1 MGKSLFAFVSAAVAV
16 AVSVAVG
23 LLGAGR
29 AAAIPCDPIQTPPHF
44 RGEVP
49 TAEQVLGYPI
59 GSRESSAAEI
69 ATYVSAVDAASPRVV
84 SAQFATSWEGRPLNY
99 AIVGRPENVTPAG
112 LATLRAN
119 AAALRDPSTPTDEAG
134 RLAASS
140 PAILW
145 LAGNVH
151 GNEESGADADLRI
164 LYELADRDDCAAQQI
179 LDNAVVVIAPTQNP
193 DGREAATRRNHY
205 DFDLNR
211 DWFARTQPETDGKL
225 ELLRQYPPVLF
236 IDAHE
241 MGGQHYFFPP
251 NKDPIYHEVADTVID
266 WQDDLYG
273 PAIQAEFDR
282 QHIQYFN
289 DDLYDFFAL
298 VYGDTVPSVAFGGN
312 GMTFEKYNAAP
323 IPERTYEHYVSQWV
337 SLSTGA
343 LNRAS
348 ILAGWHQE
356 YVDAYLEG
364 VNGQLEP
371 NFVNDKGSRLLFQVP
386 TDPVRHYFL
395 LDDPAK
401 RPELQALVRRLQRM
415 DVLVYRLTDPLAV
428 SDYKP
433 YGRSKRAVTLPAGTY
448 WIPMAQQQKHW
459 IQGMLNEDTYVAF
472 PYFYDISG
480 WSNPLLFNVAGGR
493 SGTVL
498 SPTAEL
504 VAPQAEPGPPVPP
517 TDVPRI
523 AVLRTSGSAAALQSA
538 GWLAYLF
545 EQVWHLPYT
554 RVTPGQIASGAL
566 ADFDVLIA
574 TQGNPEVAN
583 NALGPTGRRALVAWV
598 NSGGRYIGWSGGAVL
613 AGRLGLTTDAFAD
626 PHSDVAGALLRVN
639 VDAGSPLAPGVGNE
653 AYVFYD
659 YDPVMTATDPRY
671 VAAWF
676 PAAGS
681 PDFYVSGY
689 ADGEEELGGT
699 AAMTDEPTGQG
710 RVVLFA
716 SEPNFRAYTTGIQ
729 KVLWN
734 ALFGANPWTA
744 DAAKA
749 GSSTSASAERTA
761 VATARAVTTAG
772 FAGIR
777 LTVRSAGAEATRQLL
792 GGLGATY
799 HVVRSPGKV
808 SFLVANP
815 GGAES
820 RLAVGLGAAVRRSR
834 IEVVALVV
842 P

>member
-1 MGKSLFAFVSAAVAV
+1 MARNLFTSVSVAAAI

-23 LLGAGR
+23 PVGAAF
-29 AAAIPCDPIQTPPHF
+29 AAPACDPIQTTPHF
-44 RGEVP
+44 RDQVP
-49 TAEQVLGYPI
+49 SPEEVLGYPI
-59 GSRESSAAEI
+59 GSQEASAADI
-69 ATYVSAVDAASPRVV
+69 AEYVAAVDAASPGVV
-84 SAQFATSWEGRPLNY
+84 SGSLATSWEGRPLPY
-99 AIVGRPENVTPAG
+99 AIVGREENVTEAG
-112 LATLRAN
+112 LQAVRDNT
-119 AAALRDPSTPTDEAG
+119 AALRDPSTSDAEAQQ
-134 RLAASS
+134 LASTS

-151 GNEESGADADLRI
+151 GNEESGADADLQI

-225 ELLRQYPPVLF
+225 ELLRQYPPALF

-298 VYGDTVPSVAFGGN
+298 VYGDTVPSVGFGGN
-312 GMTFEKYNAAP
+312 GMTFEKYSVAP
-323 IPERTYEHYVSQWV
+323 ISERTHEHYVSQWV

-343 LNRAS
+343 LNRET
-348 ILAGWHQE
+348 ILRELHQE
-356 YVDAYLEG
+356 YVEAYTQG
-364 VNGQLEP
+364 VNGELEP

-395 LDDPAK
+395 LDDPDK
-401 RPELQALVRRLQRM
+401 QSELQALVRRLQRM
-415 DVLVYRLTDPLAV
+415 DVSVYRLSAPLTV
-428 SDYKP
+428 PDYKP
-433 YGRSKRAVTLPAGTY
+433 YGRSARAMTLPAGTY

-459 IQGMLNEDTYVAF
+459 IQGMLHEDSYVAF

-480 WSNPLLFNVAGGR
+480 WSNPLLFNVPGGR
-493 SGTVL
+493 SGVPL
-498 SPTAEL
+498 SPSAEL
-504 VAPQAEPGPPVPP
+504 VAPQAEPAAPVP
-517 TDVPRI
+517 DGEVPRI
-523 AVLRTSGSAAALQSA
+523 AVLRTSGSAAALQSV

-545 EQVWHLPYT
+545 EQVWDVPYT
-554 RVTPGQIASGAL
+554 RVTANDIASGAL
-566 ADFDVLIA
+566 ADHDVLIA
-574 TQGNPEVAN
+574 TQGNAGVAS
-583 NALGPTGRRALVAWV
+583 NALGPSGRRALVSWLNA
-598 NSGGRYIGWSGGAVL
+598 GGRYIGWGGGAVL
-613 AGRLGLTTDAFAD
+613 AGRVGLTTDVFAD
-626 PHSDVAGALLRVN
+626 PHSDVAGALIRVN
-639 VDAGSPLAPGVGNE
+639 ADSGSLLASGVGNE
-653 AYVFYD
+653 AYVHYE
-659 YDPVMTATDPRY
+659 YDPVIRASDPRF

-699 AAMTDEPTGQG
+699 ASITDEPAGSG

-716 SEPNFRAYTTGIQ
+716 SEPNFRAYTTGTQ

-734 ALFGANPWTA
+734 ALFGDDPWHGS
-744 DAAKA
+744 AAKA
-749 GSSTSASAERTA
+749 RSSARAAAERTA
-761 VATARAVTTAG
+761 VAAARSVTTAG
-772 FAGIR
+772 FTGIR
-777 LTVRSAGAEATRQLL
+777 LTVRPSSVQRTRRLL
-792 GGLGATY
+792 RRYNADY
-799 HVVRSPGKV
+799 RVVRSRGKA
-808 SFLVANP
+808 SFLVRNP
-815 GGAES
+815 GGDES
-820 RLAVGLGAAVRRSR
+820 RLAVRLGTAVERSHIR
-834 IEVVALVV
+834 VVALVV
-842 P
+842 R

>member
-1 MGKSLFAFVSAAVAV
+1 MARYLFACISVAV
-16 AVSVAVG
+16 AIAVSSAVG
-23 LLGAGR
+23 SVD
-29 AAAIPCDPIQTPPHF
+29 AALAAPTPCDPIQTAPHF
-44 RGEVP
+44 RGQVP
-49 TAEQVLGYPI
+49 SPEQVLGYPI
-59 GSRESSAAEI
+59 GSREASAADI
-69 ATYVSAVDAASPRVV
+69 AHYVAAVDAASPGVV
-84 SAQFATSWEGRPLNY
+84 SGQFGTSWEGRPLTY
-99 AIVGRPENVTPAG
+99 AIVGREENVTPTG
-112 LATLRAN
+112 LAAVRAGV
-119 AAALRDPSTPTDEAG
+119 AALRNPSTSDAEA
-134 RLAASS
+134 RQLAASS

-151 GNEESGADADLRI
+151 GDEESGADADLRI

-225 ELLRQYPPVLF
+225 ELLRQYPPALF

-251 NKDPIYHEVADTVID
+251 NKDPIFHEVADTIID
-266 WQDDLYG
+266 WQDELYG

-298 VYGDTVPSVAFGGN
+298 IYGDTVPSVGFGGN

-323 IPERTYEHYVSQWV
+323 ISERTHEHYVSQWV

-343 LNRAS
+343 LHRET
-348 ILAGWHQE
+348 ILRELHQE
-356 YVDAYLEG
+356 YVDAYAQG

-371 NFVNDKGSRLLFQVP
+371 NFVNDKGARLLFQVP

-401 RPELQALVRRLQRM
+401 RPELQGLVRRLQRM
-415 DVLVYRLTDPLAV
+415 DVSVYRLSEPLAV
-428 SDYKP
+428 PDYKP
-433 YGRSKRAVTLPAGTY
+433 YGRSPRAMTLPAGTY

-459 IQGMLNEDTYVAF
+459 IQGMLGEDTYVAF

-480 WSNPLLFNVAGGR
+480 WSNPLLFNVRGGR
-493 SGTVL
+493 SGALL
-498 SPTAEL
+498 SPPAEL
-504 VAPQAEPGPPVPP
+504 VAEQAEPGAPVPDG
-517 TDVPRI
+517 DVPRI
-523 AVLRTSGSAAALQSA
+523 AVLRTSGSSAGLQSA

-545 EQVWHLPYT
+545 DQVWHLPYT
-554 RVTPGQIASGAL
+554 RVTAGQIASGGL
-566 ADFDVLIA
+566 ADYDVLIA

-583 NALGPTGRRALVAWV
+583 NALKPAGRRALATWL
-598 NSGGRYIGWSGGAVL
+598 NAGGRYIGWGGGAVL
-613 AGRLGLTTDAFAD
+613 AGRVGLTTDVFAD
-626 PHSDVAGALLRVN
+626 PHSDVAGALIRVN
-639 VDAGSPLAPGVGNE
+639 ADTGSPLASGVGNE
-653 AYVFYD
+653 AYVFYE
-659 YDPVMTATDPRY
+659 YDPVIRAADPRH

-676 PAAGS
+676 PAAGTQ
-681 PDFYVSGY
+681 DFYVSGF

-699 AAMTDEPTGQG
+699 AAVTDEPAGSG

-716 SEPNFRAYTTGIQ
+716 SEPNFRGYTTGTQ

-734 ALFGANPWTA
+734 ALFGADPWHA
-744 DAAKA
+744 SAAKA
-749 GSSTSASAERTA
+749 RSSARAAVERTA
-761 VATARAVTTAG
+761 VAAARAVTTAG

-777 LTVRSAGAEATRQLL
+777 LTVRPASAARTRTLL
-792 GGLGATY
+792 RRLDAHY
-799 HVVRSPGKV
+799 RVVRSRGKA
-808 SFLVANP
+808 SFLVRNP
-815 GGAES
+815 GGDES
-820 RLAVGLGAAVRRSR
+820 RLALRLGTALGRSR
-834 IEVVALVV
+834 IAVVALVV
-842 P
+842 R

>member
-1 MGKSLFAFVSAAVAV
+1 MGRYLFASVSVVLAFAVSAVVGPFGASAVA
-16 AVSVAVG
+16 ATS
-23 LLGAGR
+23 
-29 AAAIPCDPIQTPPHF
+29 CDPIQTAPHF

-49 TAEQVLGYPI
+49 SPEQVLGFPI
-59 GSRESSAAEI
+59 GSRESSAADIEN
-69 ATYVSAVDAASPRVV
+69 YVAAVDAASPRVI
-84 SAQFATSWEGRPLNY
+84 SGQFATSWEGRPLKY

-112 LATLRAN
+112 LAAVRAST
-119 AAALRDPSTPTDEAG
+119 AALRDPSTSADEAG

-151 GNEESGADADLRI
+151 GGEESGADADLRI

-193 DGREAATRRNHY
+193 DGREAETRRNHY

-225 ELLRQYPPVLF
+225 ELLRQYPPALF

-298 VYGDTVPSVAFGGN
+298 VYGDTVPSVGFGGN
-312 GMTFEKYNAAP
+312 GMTFEKYSAAP
-323 IPERTYEHYVSQWV
+323 IAQRTHEHYVSQWV

-343 LNRAS
+343 LNREA
-348 ILAGWHQE
+348 ILRAWHQE
-356 YVDAYLEG
+356 YVDAYMQG

-371 NFVNDKGSRLLFQVP
+371 NFVNDRGSRLLFQVP

-401 RPELQALVRRLQRM
+401 QAELQALVRRLQRM
-415 DVLVYRLTDPLAV
+415 DVSVYRLSEPLTV
-428 SDYKP
+428 PDFKP
-433 YGRSKRAVTLPAGTY
+433 YGRSSRAVTLPEGTY

-480 WSNPLLFNVAGGR
+480 WSNPLLFNVRGGR
-493 SGTVL
+493 SGAVL
-498 SPTAEL
+498 SPSAEP
-504 VAPQAEPGPPVPP
+504 VAPQAEPGPPALPG
-517 TDVPRI
+517 DVPRI
-523 AVLRTSGSAAALQSA
+523 AVLRTSGSTSALESA

-554 RVTPGQIASGAL
+554 RVTAGEIASGAL
-566 ADFDVLIA
+566 ADYDVLIA
-574 TQGNPEVAN
+574 TQGDPGVAS
-583 NALGPTGRRALVAWV
+583 NALGPTGRRALTAWV
-598 NSGGRYIGWSGGAVL
+598 NAGGRYIGWGGGAVL
-613 AGRLGLTTDAFAD
+613 AGRLGLTTNVFAD
-626 PHSDVAGALLRVN
+626 PHSDVAGALIRVN
-639 VDAGSPLAPGVGNE
+639 TDTGSPLASGVGDE
-653 AYVFYD
+653 AYVFYE
-659 YDPVMTATDPRY
+659 YDPVIRAADPRY

-689 ADGEEELGGT
+689 AAGEEELGGT
-699 AAMTDEPTGQG
+699 AAVTDEPAGDG
-710 RVVLFA
+710 RTVLFA
-716 SEPNFRAYTTGIQ
+716 SEPNFRAYTTGMQ
-729 KVLWN
+729 KMLWN
-734 ALFGANPWTA
+734 ALFGADPWRGS
-744 DAAKA
+744 AAA
-749 GSSTSASAERTA
+749 IASSARASSERTA
-761 VATARAVTTAG
+761 VAAARDVTTAG
-772 FAGIR
+772 FGGIR
-777 LTVRSAGAEATRQLL
+777 LTVRRASAERTRQLL
-792 GGLGATY
+792 GRLGASY
-799 HVVRSPGKV
+799 RVLRSPRKV
-808 SFLVANP
+808 SFLVPNP
-815 GGAES
+815 AGPES
-820 RLAVGLGAAVRRSR
+820 RLAVRLGAAVPRSR
-834 IEVVALVV
+834 IGVVALVV

>member
-1 MGKSLFAFVSAAVAV
+1 VGRYLFTSVSVALAVAV
-16 AVSVAVG
+16 VAGVG
-23 LLGAGR
+23 PLATAAGA
-29 AAAIPCDPIQTPPHF
+29 ATPCDPIQTAPHF

-49 TAEQVLGYPI
+49 SPEQVLGYPI
-59 GSRESSAAEI
+59 GSRESTAADI
-69 ATYVSAVDAASPRVV
+69 ATYVAAVDARSPRVV
-84 SAQFATSWEGRPLNY
+84 SGQFATSWEGRPLKY
-99 AIVGRPENVTPAG
+99 AIVGRRENVTPAG
-112 LATLRAN
+112 LAKVRAN
-119 AAALRDPSTPTDEAG
+119 VAALRDPATSANEAG

-151 GNEESGADADLRI
+151 GGEESGADADLRI

-193 DGREAATRRNHY
+193 DGREAETRRNHY

-225 ELLRQYPPVLF
+225 ELLRQYPPALF

-266 WQDDLYG
+266 WQDQLYG

-298 VYGDTVPSVAFGGN
+298 VYGDTVPAVGFGGN

-323 IPERTYEHYVSQWV
+323 IAERTYEHYVSQWV

-343 LNRAS
+343 LHRES
-348 ILAGWHQE
+348 ILRQWHEE
-356 YVDAYLEG
+356 YVEAYLEG
-364 VNGQLEP
+364 VNGELEP

-386 TDPVRHYFL
+386 TDRVRHYFL
-395 LDDPAK
+395 VDDPAK

-415 DVLVYRLTDPLAV
+415 EVSVYRLTEPLAV
-428 SDYKP
+428 PDYKP
-433 YGRSKRAVTLPAGTY
+433 YGRSARPVTLPAGTY

-459 IQGMLNEDTYVAF
+459 VQGMLNEDTYVAF

-480 WSNPLLFNVAGGR
+480 WSNPLLFNVRGGR
-493 SGTVL
+493 SGAVL
-498 SPTAEL
+498 SPPAEA
-504 VAPQAEPGPPVPP
+504 VAPQAEPGPPTPSGE
-517 TDVPRI
+517 VPRI
-523 AVLRTSGSAAALQSA
+523 AVLRTSGSTSALESA
-538 GWLAYLF
+538 GWLSYLF

-554 RVTPGQIASGAL
+554 RVTAGEIAAGAL
-566 ADFDVLIA
+566 ADYDVLIA
-574 TQGNPEVAN
+574 TQGDPGVAS
-583 NALGPTGRRALVAWV
+583 NALGPDGRQALAAWL
-598 NSGGRYIGWSGGAVL
+598 NAGGRYIGWGGGAVL
-613 AGRLGLTTDAFAD
+613 AGRLGLTSDMFAD
-626 PHSDVAGALLRVN
+626 PHSDVAGALIRVN
-639 VDAGSPLAPGVGNE
+639 ADTASPLASGVGDE
-653 AYVFYD
+653 AFVFYE
-659 YDPVMTATDPRY
+659 YDPVIRAADPRY

-681 PDFYVSGY
+681 PDFYVSGF
-689 ADGEEELGGT
+689 AAGEEELGGT
-699 AAMTDEPTGQG
+699 AAITDEPAGDG
-710 RVVLFA
+710 RIVLFA
-716 SEPNFRAYTTGIQ
+716 SEPNFRAYTTGMQ

-734 ALFGANPWTA
+734 ALFGANPWRGG
-744 DAAKA
+744 AARA
-749 GSSTSASAERTA
+749 AASASATSDRTA
-761 VATARAVTTAG
+761 VTAARAVKTAG

-777 LTVRSAGAEATRQLL
+777 LTVRRASVARTRQLL
-792 GGLGATY
+792 SRLDATY
-799 HVVRSPGKV
+799 RVLRSRRKV
-808 SFLVANP
+808 SFLVTNP
-815 GGAES
+815 AGAES
-820 RLAVGLGAAVRRSR
+820 RLAVRLGAAVQRSR
-834 IEVVALVV
+834 IVVVALVV